1 MERKEFDEYKLT
13 TPKDFSFPFP
23 PYEIQLDF
31 MKKLYTTIEDKNIGI
46 FESPTGTG
54 KSLSIICGALTWLT
68 NHEEREVKNLEVALE
83 KLEPSQKQST
93 HDWLSAQIKERENKA
108 LMRQLK
114 QKLDRIHIRNESI
127 KKIRDHSKEKTK
139 KWNASN
145 VSTSLSDENENEEN
159 VNKNSD
165 ELDDLLEE
173 FLDYLEDPDADLEE
187 SDKEE
192 EEQPV
197 TRVIYCSRTHSQ
209 LSQFISEIQKT
220 KFSDD
225 IRIVHL
231 ASRQNYCINKK
242 LQNVMNVAAINE
254 KCLEMQ
260 QGKEYKTTLQDKVG
274 ASVKR
279 LKSGNAIKCLHMKG
293 IDEFS
298 KVILSQVMDVEAVAK
313 GGRKIGS
320 CPYYATRSS
329 IPLSQVI
336 VIPYHTL
343 LHKGSRDASGLCL
356 DNSVVIIDEAHNLL
370 ETLSHIHSS
379 QINGQQLT
387 VTHSQLCQYRDRF
400 LTKFSATNLLF
411 LNQLIF
417 VISALMKLIKNRS
430 DNSTEPNVQLLKVAE
445 FIMTAEIDNYNLYK
459 LLAFCKQSKIAHKLQ
474 RFSDKAD
481 SFVKIDQNVKTSS
494 ETRIKEFIQGIKNKK
509 TSLKKTKQT
518 QNQVATEQ
526 TNTVDEP
533 EEQISQPLFQVT
545 AFLSCLTQEYN
556 DGRVVVSREMTIG
569 KSIIKYLLLEPA
581 SVVTD
586 IVNKARSVILAG
598 GTMEPVSEF
607 KERLFNVCG
616 VPTSRIIHFSCGHVI
631 PKENI
636 LPVIVC
642 TGPTGKQLDFSYSS
656 RSSTLMLNEIGRLLI
671 NVCNVVPS
679 GVVCFFPSYEYVK
692 EVYEFLEKNG
702 VIKSISVKKKIF
714 REPKKSSE
722 VEKVLADFSLQIENA
737 QKIGKNT
744 GALLLS
750 VVGGKL
756 SEGLN
761 FSDDLGRCVI
771 VIGMPYPNMR
781 SPELQEKMKYLEER
795 WGSNAS
801 KVHYENLC
809 MKAVNQS
816 VGRSIRHRNDYSSVL
831 LVDQRYSRP
840 NIYKLLPKWMH
851 ESLRIEREK
860 FGPVLGQLSKFF
872 KLHASSK

>member
-46 FESPTGTG
+46 FESPTGTVSLLSYSLSKASVFSLYFFLIQG

-197 TRVIYCSRTHSQ
+197 TRNLSFVITVLR
-209 LSQFISEIQKT
+209 
-220 KFSDD
+220 
-225 IRIVHL
+225 
-231 ASRQNYCINKK
+231 
-242 LQNVMNVAAINE
+242 
-254 KCLEMQ
+254 CLEMQ

-379 QINGQQLT
+379 QINGQQL
-387 VTHSQLCQYRDRF
+387 
-400 LTKFSATNLLF
+400 
-411 LNQLIF
+411 
-417 VISALMKLIKNRS
+417 
-430 DNSTEPNVQLLKVAE
+430 
-445 FIMTAEIDNYNLYK
+445 
-459 LLAFCKQSKIAHKLQ
+459 Q

-569 KSIIKYLLLEPA
+569 KSTIKYLLLEPA

-679 GVVCFFPSYEYVK
+679 GVVCFFPSYEYEK

-702 VIKSISVKKKIF
+702 VIKSISVKKKGLTSALISILLGLI
-714 REPKKSSE
+714 KVTVLKSAFFE
-722 VEKVLADFSLQIENA
+722 
-737 QKIGKNT
+737 
-744 GALLLS
+744 
-750 VVGGKL
+750 GGKL

-860 FGPVLGQLSKFF
+860 FGPVLGQLIF
-872 KLHASSK
+872 